1 MKLERVETKSNEAQA
16 MEIEA
21 QVFTAE
27 RDRAIQSWRENAL
40 KDELSE
46 VEERERRDDI
56 YREEHVQFLG

>member
-1 MKLERVETKSNEAQA
+1 MKLERVETKSNEARA

-21 QVFTAE
+21 QVFKAE
-27 RDRAIQSWRENAL
+27 RDRAIQRWRENAL

-56 YREEHVQFLG
+56 